1 MLNLVYNKH
10 FFDIMDFEAFCKHCQ
25 SKSVKVKGG
34 ISQCY
39 MQPFASSFV
48 AFRNAKCHESHYK
61 QIWLK
66 NREMALHAKRQHIN
80 LHIRR
85 FILPLQTKNK
95 HCRQHDTYNSQE
107 GTGSSFQAF
116 RQPLGYQFV
125 TTNDK
130 T

>member
-1 MLNLVYNKH
+1 MRYAT
-10 FFDIMDFEAFCKHCQ
+10 F
-25 SKSVKVKGG
+25 
-34 ISQCY
+34 
-39 MQPFASSFV
+39 
-48 AFRNAKCHESHYK
+48 CHESHYK

-107 GTGSSFQAF
+107 GTGSSFQSF
-116 RQPLGYQFV
+116 RQPLDYQFV
-125 TTNDK
+125 TTNNK